1 MKKLLFRTMMVVGMA
16 TALVAC
22 EKEED
27 SNSSSTGSILGTWE
41 ATSDRNIEKVNGQTI
56 TDTTE
61 TYAANELVVTFNA
74 NGTAYS
80 VENGDTDTARY
91 VLNGNQLL
99 IIDTDPVFGTDTLT
113 FTTTITSANLKLF
126 QEYSEVY
133 QGVTYSGSYELNFKK
148 K

>member
-1 MKKLLFRTMMVVGMA
+1 MKKLLFRTMMVVGMT

-22 EKEED
+22 EKDEET
-27 SNSSSTGSILGTWE
+27 NSTTGGSILGTWE
-41 ATSDRNIEKVNGQTI
+41 ATSDRSIERLNGQI
-56 TDTTE
+56 VKDTTE
-61 TYAANELVVTFNA
+61 TYAANELVVTFNS
-74 NGTAYS
+74 NGKAYS
-80 VENGDTDTARY
+80 VENGDTDTASY
-91 VLNGNQLL
+91 VLNGSQLL
-99 IIDTDPVFGTDTLT
+99 LIDTDPVFGTDTLI